1 LFRIFR
7 LLPTVLA
14 NMKGYSAP
22 SALLILVMSLA
33 GCSLRPDLGD
43 LVKNMVVQTSAAE
56 NIDFS
61 KYVTFAMPQDTLGLI
76 SNVTQDTLITGNYAR
91 VTTEKMVE
99 EFLDAG
105 FSRVNKD
112 QDPDLGVNAFI
123 LDNQGVFQ
131 SYSYSPGFLGYPGY
145 YYPGYF
151 GYGGFGGYNGYPIIQ
166 NFSYQTGTMVIE
178 LVDLKNRTPDNKLQV
193 VWVAKIGDVYTS
205 DDGLGIMVKSINQ
218 AFEQSP
224 YLKR

>member
-1 LFRIFR
+1 
-7 LLPTVLA
+7 
-14 NMKGYSAP
+14 MKGYSAP

>member
-1 LFRIFR
+1 M
-7 LLPTVLA
+7 
-14 NMKGYSAP
+14 NMKRNRVSH
-22 SALLILVMSLA
+22 SLLILIISLT
-33 GCSLRPDLGD
+33 GCSVRPDLGE

-56 NIDFS
+56 NIDFGN
-61 KYVTFAMPQDTLGLI
+61 YVTFAIPQDTLGLL

-99 EFLDAG
+99 KLLQAG
-105 FSRVNKD
+105 YNLVDKVN
-112 QDPDLGVNAFI
+112 DPDLGVNAFI

-145 YYPGYF
+145 FYPGYY
-151 GYGGFGGYNGYPIIQ
+151 GYGGFGGYYGYPIIQ
-166 NFSYQTGTMVIE
+166 NYSYQTGTMVIE
-178 LVDLKNRTPDNKLQV
+178 LVDLKNRTPDNKVQV

-205 DDGLGIMVKSINQ
+205 DDALGNMVKSINQ

>member
-1 LFRIFR
+1 MFRIFR

-33 GCSLRPDLGD
+33 GCSVRPDLGD

-105 FSRVNKD
+105 FSRVNKN